1 MDMLKTDPIDIPLK
15 NNLESLS
22 RENSDFWSFRGKAV
36 REHSHGYFQ
45 YPAMMV
51 PQMQRSLMEAAQK
64 SRSDIKWIFDPF
76 VGSGTVLTEAL
87 MLGLN
92 FAGQDI
98 NPLAVLSCRAKKG
111 PFRSEEI
118 KKKSD
123 QLRDAI
129 DKDNSNNIEAEF
141 PGLEKWF
148 SNHVSVEIS
157 RISRAIRAETV
168 LWVRRFFWV
177 ALAEAVRLTSNSR
190 TSTFKLHIR
199 KSQEI
204 LERDLSPI
212 ALFFQILN
220 SNIKRLKTQ
229 EVLLKERGFISNGR
243 YKGIIDIR
251 LKDSMAPDYS
261 NREKY
266 DLLVTSPPYGDN
278 VTTVPY
284 GQYSYLPLQWIDFK
298 DISRNANNKWLK
310 STHEIDSRSLG
321 GSKKMANEWI
331 ETLSHLS
338 PSYNNFIQSLNGDAR
353 SQKVTA
359 FCRDFYLCLDPILST
374 LKPNAYMFWTL
385 GNRRVAGKMV
395 PMDDILRDFLETK
408 GSVFVEKI
416 ERVIPSKRM
425 AIKNNIAETIKAE
438 TVLVMR
444 KAGENG

>member
-1 MDMLKTDPIDIPLK
+1 MIETDQIDIHLK
-15 NNLESLS
+15 DHLESLS
-22 RENSDFWSFRGKAV
+22 CEDIDFWSFRGKAV

-51 PQMQRSLMEAAQK
+51 PQMQRSLIEAAQE
-64 SRSDIKWIFDPF
+64 SRPDIKWIFDPF
-76 VGSGTVLTEAL
+76 MGSGTVLTEAL

-98 NPLAVLSCRAKKG
+98 NPLAVLSCRTKKG
-111 PFRSEEI
+111 PFRGEEM
-118 KKKSD
+118 KKKSCK
-123 QLRDAI
+123 LRDAI
-129 DKDNSNNIEAEF
+129 KKDNSNNIEAEF

-148 SNHVSVEIS
+148 SNHISVEIS
-157 RISRAIRAETV
+157 RIRRAIQTETA
-168 LWVRRFFWV
+168 LWARRFFWV
-177 ALAEAVRLTSNSR
+177 ALAETIRLTSNSR

-199 KSQEI
+199 KSQDI
-204 LERDLSPI
+204 LERDLSSI
-212 ALFFQILN
+212 SLFSKILN
-220 SNIKRLKTQ
+220 SNIERLKTQ
-229 EVLLKERGFISNGR
+229 ETLLKERGFILNGR
-243 YKGIIDIR
+243 YNGIVDIR
-251 LKDSMAPDYS
+251 LKDSMSPDNS

-298 DISRNANNKWLK
+298 DISRIANNGWLK

-331 ETLSHLS
+331 ETLSPLS

-395 PMDDILRDFLETK
+395 PMDDIFREFLETK

-416 ERVIPSKRM
+416 KRVIPSKRM

-438 TVLVMR
+438 TVLIMR
-444 KAGENG
+444 KAKRND

>member
-1 MDMLKTDPIDIPLK
+1 MIESDRTDIQLK
-15 NNLESLS
+15 NYLDSLS
-22 RENSDFWSFRGKAV
+22 FKNSEFWSFRGKAV

-51 PQMQRSLMEAAQK
+51 PQMQRSLIEAAQN
-64 SRSDIKWIFDPF
+64 SQPDIKWVFDPF
-76 VGSGTVLTEAL
+76 MGSGTVLTEAL

-92 FAGQDI
+92 FAGTDI

-123 QLRDAI
+123 LLRDAI
-129 DKDNSNNIEAEF
+129 DKDHSNIIEAKF

-148 SNHVSVEIS
+148 SNHVSSEVS
-157 RISRAIRAETV
+157 RIRRAIQTEKS
-168 LWVRRFFWV
+168 LWVRRFFWI
-177 ALAEAVRLTSNSR
+177 ALVEVSRLTSNSR

-199 KSQEI
+199 KPQEI
-204 LERDLSPI
+204 DERHLSPI
-212 ALFFQILN
+212 SLFSKVLDN
-220 SNIKRLKTQ
+220 NIKRLKTQ
-229 EVLLKERGFISNGR
+229 ESLLKERGFISNGR
-243 YKGIIDIR
+243 YKGIIDTR
-251 LKDSMAPDYS
+251 LKDAMAPDNS

-298 DISRNANNKWLK
+298 DIVRIKNNGWLK

-321 GSKKMANEWI
+321 GSKKMTNKWT
-331 ETLSHLS
+331 ETLSQLS

-374 LKPNAYMFWTL
+374 LKPDAYMFWTL
-385 GNRRVAGKMV
+385 GNRRVAGKIV
-395 PMDDILRDFLETK
+395 PTDDIFRDFLETK
-408 GSVFVEKI
+408 RSVFVEKI
-416 ERVIPSKRM
+416 KRIIPSKRM

-444 KAGENG
+444 KAKKND

>member
-1 MDMLKTDPIDIPLK
+1 MIETDRSDNHLKDH
-15 NNLESLS
+15 LESLS
-22 RENSDFWSFRGKAV
+22 CKNSDFWSFRGKAV

-51 PQMQRSLMEAAQK
+51 PQMQRSLIEAAQK
-64 SRSDIKWIFDPF
+64 SQPDIKWVFDPF
-76 VGSGTVLTEAL
+76 MGSGTVLTEAL

-92 FAGQDI
+92 FAGKDI

-123 QLRDAI
+123 PLRDAI
-129 DKDNSNNIEAEF
+129 AKDNSNIIEAKF

-157 RISRAIRAETV
+157 RIRRAIQAETA
-168 LWVRRFFWV
+168 LWARRFFWI
-177 ALAEAVRLTSNSR
+177 ALAEAIRLTSNSR

-204 LERDLSPI
+204 HERHLSPI
-212 ALFFQILN
+212 SLFFKILN

-229 EVLLKERGFISNGR
+229 ETLLKESGFISNGQ

-251 LKDSMAPDYS
+251 LKDSMAPDSS

-278 VTTVPY
+278 ATTVPY

-298 DISRNANNKWLK
+298 DISRDANNEWLK

-321 GSKKMANEWI
+321 GSKKMAKEWI
-331 ETLSHLS
+331 ETLSQMS
-338 PSYNNFIQSLNGDAR
+338 PSYNSFIQPLNGDAR

-359 FCRDFYLCLDPILST
+359 FCKDFYLCLDPILST

-395 PMDDILRDFLETK
+395 PMDAILRDFLETK
-408 GSVFVEKI
+408 ESVFVEKI
-416 ERVIPSKRM
+416 KRVIPSKRM
-425 AIKNNIAETIKAE
+425 AIKNNFAETIKAE